1 VPKMYDASH
10 GMCQACGAH
19 WLAAAEGSYGGSVI
33 TRSEIGDI
41 TSSVLKIVRS
51 ISRYISGYFCDR
63 RWLLS
68 LRGNVSAVFTWRP
81 DRLLMCVIS

>member
-1 VPKMYDASH
+1 MVQQCAWCLRLIDSMGQHISAVPVPKMYDASH

-63 RWLLS
+63 R
-68 LRGNVSAVFTWRP
+68 
-81 DRLLMCVIS
+81 